1 MTPVE
6 LLNLKRTYGDR
17 DGVIAYW
24 QATDAENARRACESM
39 DPVRGTD
46 LFEDAVESLLTKNS
60 KSIVDT
66 LATGDP
72 KQVTSWVKRDV
83 RQKLSE
89 NSNADRAGARV
100 KKHEIFYGDIRDS
113 DAELVYTED
122 VEAIVIHKSRD
133 QMVLEAFSSIPDLQ
147 VRCAMLERVEY
158 GTSYDKLGK
167 KYFPKI
173 SAQAAEKKIKK
184 HLAVVELYL
193 RGLGAGEGC
202 GEISAHLLAASWRL
216 DELDESVQTQVV
228 AHLSH
233 CSACRAEVQ
242 TQRRAVVQVGAF
254 VPLPVFVA
262 FAAGHQQTAG
272 FFDSIWAS
280 ANARASEFMDWI
292 RGLAVNP
299 PRTGATVA
307 VAAVLA
313 GGTYAGVQTTKDND
327 PAKGK
332 KHMAEAAAVAPSQL
346 LDRIDVP
353 PVKREKPKKKRKKKA
368 PAPTPAPIQTPA
380 PAPTTSQSTQTQRVD
395 DGSSEFLP
403 EAR

>member
-24 QATDAENARRACESM
+24 QATDAENARRACEAM
-39 DPVRGTD
+39 DSLRGTD

-60 KSIVDT
+60 QSILDT
-66 LATGDP
+66 LETGDP
-72 KQVTSWVKRDV
+72 QQISSWVKRDV

-89 NSNADRAGARV
+89 NSNADRAGARI

-113 DAELVYTED
+113 DADLAYTEN

-133 QMVLEAFSSIPDLQ
+133 QMVLEAFSSIPDIKI
-147 VRCAMLERVEY
+147 RCAMLERVEY

-216 DELDESVQTQVV
+216 DELDEAVQTQVV

-233 CSACRAEVQ
+233 CAACRAEVQ

-254 VPLPVFVA
+254 VPFPVFLA
-262 FAAGHQQTAG
+262 LTAGHEQAAG

-280 ANARASEFMDWI
+280 ANARYAELMDWI
-292 RGLAVNP
+292 RGLAANP

-307 VAAVLA
+307 AVAVLA
-313 GGTYAGVQTTKDND
+313 GGTAAGVHKVTGNE

-332 KHMAEAAAVAPSQL
+332 KQKADAAVITPHL
-346 LDRIDVP
+346 LDRVDVP
-353 PVKREKPKKKRKKKA
+353 PVDRDKPKKKRKKKA
-368 PAPTPAPIQTPA
+368 PAQAPAPVQTPA
-380 PAPTTSQSTQTQRVD
+380 PAPTTSQPKQTQRVE